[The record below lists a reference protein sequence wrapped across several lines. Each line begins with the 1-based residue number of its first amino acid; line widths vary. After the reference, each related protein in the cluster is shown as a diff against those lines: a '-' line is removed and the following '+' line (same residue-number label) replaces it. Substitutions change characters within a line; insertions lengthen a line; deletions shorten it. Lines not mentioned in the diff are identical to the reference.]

1 MKGREGKEISF
12 CGVRIDNLTMEEAV
26 ETVRKSLIEKKKQF
40 VVYVNSD
47 VVIRADRD
55 GRLKEI
61 INSADL
67 VLADGMPVVWLSR
80 LYPSPIRERVAGSD
94 MVPRL
99 CKVAWE
105 EKKSVFLLGG
115 QEGVPQAAAENLQKR
130 FPGLRI
136 AGWDSPPLGFE
147 KRETE
152 LARLREK
159 ITASGA
165 ELLIVCLGCPKQER
179 FIYENMA
186 KYGATVSVCAG
197 ATIDFLAGRVKRC
210 PVWMGRM
217 GLEWFYRFLKEPGRL
232 FKRYFRDDMRIFLL
246 AFKYRLRK
254 R

>member
-1 MKGREGKEISF
+1 MERKEERTLSF
-12 CGVRIDNLTMEEAV
+12 CGIRIDNLIMEEAV
-26 ETVRKSLIEKKKQF
+26 EAVRKSLAEKKKQF

-47 VVIRADRD
+47 VVILADRD
-55 GRLKEI
+55 ERLKEI

-80 LYPSPIRERVAGSD
+80 LCSSPVRERIAGSD
-94 MVPRL
+94 MVPLL
-99 CKVAWE
+99 CRAAWE

-136 AGWDSPPLGFE
+136 AGWDSPPYGFE
-147 KRETE
+147 KKEEE
-152 LARLREK
+152 LARIREK

-186 KYGATVSVCAG
+186 QYGATVSVCAG

-210 PVWMGRM
+210 PAWMGRM

-232 FKRYFRDDMRIFLL
+232 FKRYFCDDMKIFLL
-246 AFKYRLRK
+246 VFKYRLRK